1 MKPKL
6 RPLLLALV
14 TLVALAG
21 FALLLFTAG
30 KPAPLPPLPIPNGY
44 DDLIKAG
51 ALVGNGIGD
60 ASTMKTDDLREL
72 ISTNQE
78 ALRLFRL
85 GLSQKCQ
92 VPIQAAWI
100 NVLMAAT
107 NGGNHLID
115 LTSLKRLAQLLNA
128 EGRLAEMEHRPADAA
143 RTYIELMRF
152 GNEISRGGFLVHR
165 LVGIACEAIGYVGL
179 VKVVPQLNCEESR
192 PLLAELEKVD
202 NQAVTWN
209 KVMQSEKEFVRR
221 ELRQTFNP
229 INQIVGRWQNWQML
243 KKAEAKH
250 NFTVARRRL
259 LMTELA
265 LRCYQSEHGR
275 GPERL
280 DQLAPKYLQQ
290 IPTDPFSEQTLIYRA
305 QGTNW
310 LLYSVGP
317 DGVDEGGKRTGKIV
331 FGSGN
336 TGDLFFDAPL

>member
-1 MKPKL
+1 MEADAL
-6 RPLLLALV
+6 R
-14 TLVALAG
+14 T
-21 FALLLFTAG
+21 F
-30 KPAPLPPLPIPNGY
+30 
-44 DDLIKAG
+44 
-51 ALVGNGIGD
+51 
-60 ASTMKTDDLREL
+60 

-78 ALRLFRL
+78 AFSLFRL
-85 GLSQKCQ
+85 GLSRKCQ

-107 NGGNHLID
+107 NGGTHLID

-179 VKVVPQLNCEESR
+179 VKVVPQLNCEQSR
-192 PLLAELEKVD
+192 PLLAELEKVE

-209 KVMQSEKEFVRR
+209 EVMQGEGVFVRY
-221 ELRQTFNP
+221 ELRSTFNP
-229 INQIVGRWQNWQML
+229 IRHLVGWWQNRQTIR
-243 KKAEAKH
+243 KAEAKH

-259 LMTELA
+259 LITELA

-280 DQLAPKYLQQ
+280 DQLVPKYLQHV
-290 IPTDPFSEQTLIYRA
+290 PTDPFSEQTLIYRA

-336 TGDLFFDAPL
+336 SGDLFFDAPL